1 MNIKKS
7 KQKNFKKKPTDA
19 FILAAGYGTR
29 LLPLTKKH
37 PKPLVEIAGKPMIS
51 YVIDALQSTDIE
63 NIYINAFYLS
73 DQLEGYIQDNYSNII
88 ISKEKELLDT
98 GGALKYGIPADYD
111 RSIYIINSDTML
123 LNNYKDLL
131 YRLSEKY
138 ICDEADAVLALSKKE
153 KAIGYNG
160 DGDFFLDKNNNI
172 SKEEPSSFEKFVFM
186 GISIL
191 NTKTLDK
198 VSDKIFSLN
207 IIWNNL
213 ILEKKCSGVI
223 HESNWHHTGDLI
235 SLNNFEKYLIENK

>member
-7 KQKNFKKKPTDA
+7 NQNIFKKKPTDA
-19 FILAAGYGTR
+19 FILAAGYGRR
-29 LLPLTKKH
+29 LLPLTEKH

-51 YVIDALQSTDIE
+51 YIIDALQSTNIE
-63 NIYINAFYLS
+63 NIYINAYYLS
-73 DQLEGYIQDNYSNII
+73 DQLEGYIKDNYSNII

-172 SKEEPSSFEKFVFM
+172 SKEDPGSFEKFVFM

-213 ILEKKCSGVI
+213 ILEKKCSGII

-235 SLNNFEKYLIENK
+235 SLNNFEKYLIESK

>member
-1 MNIKKS
+1 MPKKS
-7 KQKNFKKKPTDA
+7 DYILMLISLHMFVVSGDISAKMSSSMMDSILLINLSDLGTMTEQPTQSKRR
-19 FILAAGYGTR
+19 AAVT
-29 LLPLTKKH
+29 
-37 PKPLVEIAGKPMIS
+37 EA
-51 YVIDALQSTDIE
+51 D
-63 NIYINAFYLS
+63 LS
-73 DQLEGYIQDNYSNII
+73 DQLEGYIKDNYSNII

-131 YRLSEKY
+131 SRLSEKY
-138 ICDEADAVLALSKKE
+138 IYDDADAVLALSKKE

-160 DGDFFLDKNNNI
+160 DGDFFLDINNNI
-172 SKEEPSSFEKFVFM
+172 SKENSSSFEKFVFM

-213 ILEKKCSGVI
+213 ILEKKCSGII
-223 HESNWHHTGDLI
+223 HESNWYHTGDLI